1 LGEAAS
7 LLRDRKFVLLDVR
20 AIAGALSAYCVW
32 FFDSSVHLNRWREDQ
47 VTLGS
52 SVPPVESLKN
62 KTYRMINVRI
72 QKKPYS
78 SAISFAFKDSSG

>member
-1 LGEAAS
+1 LDEAAS
-7 LLRDRKFVLLDVR
+7 LLRDQKFVLLDVR

-32 FFDSSVHLNRWREDQ
+32 FFDSCVHLNRWREDQ

-62 KTYRMINVRI
+62 KTYRMINVRNRKSLTHL
-72 QKKPYS
+72 QS
-78 SAISFAFKDSSG
+78 VLLFKDSSG